1 MPELL
6 VNLGVGFLNALQPL
20 NLLMVVLGLAIGI
33 VAGALP
39 GITMLNAIV
48 LVLPF
53 TYLMGIVPALLLMVG
68 VYCGG
73 VFGGS
78 ITGILFNIPGDPMNV
93 PTTWEGYR
101 LNRKGQTRY
110 ALGLAIMSSAFGGL
124 VSALFLAFFA
134 PPFAKFALTFSTVE
148 FFSIVVFGLASVS
161 VLGQASM
168 AAALISLFAGMF
180 LGTIGTE
187 AQYGVERF
195 AFNVPFLKTG
205 VDFVTVLIGLFAIG
219 EVLDQAVSTAPGSA
233 PATPGATAV
242 PRLPLLDLWPLRWSL
257 ARGTAVGI
265 AVGGLAGA
273 GATVSSFVSYGL
285 EKHTSKQPELFGT
298 GHAGGLVASE
308 SSVNGS
314 TGGAMIHL
322 LTLGIPGSA
331 ATAVMMGAFL
341 IHGMQPGPLLFTKQ
355 AAEVYTIIAGMILA
369 NVLMIALGFLAAL
382 CFASLM
388 RVPAAILN
396 TFIVVFC
403 FLGAYAL
410 RNDMADVWLTML
422 FGILGFFMRRYDLPI
437 PPLVM
442 GVILGPMAEQ
452 YFLTSMVAH
461 QNDPTVFITRPVS
474 AVVLLL
480 SALIVL
486 WPLAKGWRARRAP
499 VGAPSVPPR

>member
-1 MPELL
+1 MIEILG
-6 VNLGVGFLNALQPL
+6 NLGAGLANALQPV
-20 NLLMVVLGLAIGI
+20 NFFLMTLGLAIGI

-53 TYLMGIVPALLLMVG
+53 TYLMGIVPALLLMIG

-101 LNRKGQTRY
+101 MSRKGQTRH
-110 ALGLAIMSSAFGGL
+110 ALGLAIMSSAVGGL
-124 VSALFLAFFA
+124 ASALFLAFFA
-134 PPFAKFALTFSTVE
+134 PPFAKIALGFSTVE
-148 FFSIVVFGLASVS
+148 FFSVVVFGLASVS
-161 VLGQASM
+161 VLGQSSLASS
-168 AAALISLFAGMF
+168 LIALFAGMF

-195 AFNVPFLKTG
+195 AFGVPFLKTG

-219 EVLDQAVSTAPGSA
+219 EVLDQIASAA
-233 PATPGATAV
+233 PAPPSVDGKTVAV
-242 PRLPLLDLWPLRWSL
+242 PRLPLRDLWPLRWPL

-285 EKHTSKQPELFGT
+285 EKQTSKHPELFGT
-298 GHAGGLVASE
+298 GHAAGLVASE
-308 SSVNGS
+308 ASVNGS

-341 IHGMQPGPLLFTKQ
+341 IHGIQPGPLLFTKQ
-355 AAEVYTIIAGMILA
+355 TAEVYTIIAGMILA
-369 NVLMIALGFLAAL
+369 NVVMIGLGFLAAL
-382 CFASLM
+382 TFATLM
-388 RVPAAILN
+388 KVPAPILN

-422 FGILGFFMRRYDLPI
+422 FGILGFVMRRFNLPI

-452 YFLTSMVAH
+452 YFLTSMVANA
-461 QNDPTVFITRPVS
+461 NDLSVFVTRPVS
-474 AVVLLL
+474 AVILSL
-480 SALIVL
+480 SALMVL
-486 WPLAKGWRARRAP
+486 WPALKARRG
-499 VGAPSVPPR
+499 VGGSGVPGDA

>member
-1 MPELL
+1 MLDIL
-6 VNLGVGFLNALQPL
+6 GNLGAGLVNALQPMNFL
-20 NLLMVVLGLAIGI
+20 VMTLGLAIGI

-53 TYLMGIVPALLLMVG
+53 TYLMGIVPALLLMIG

-101 LNRKGQTRY
+101 MSRKGQTRY
-110 ALGLAIMSSAFGGL
+110 ALGLAIMSSAVGGL
-124 VSALFLAFFA
+124 TSALFLAFFA
-134 PPFAKFALTFSTVE
+134 PPFAKIALGFSTVE
-148 FFSIVVFGLASVS
+148 FFSVVVFGLASVS
-161 VLGQASM
+161 VLGQSSM
-168 AAALISLFAGMF
+168 SSSLISLFAGVF

-195 AFNVPFLKTG
+195 AFGVPFLKTG

-219 EVLDQAVSTAPGSA
+219 EVLDQIASAA
-233 PATPGATAV
+233 PAPASVDGKAVAV
-242 PRLPLLDLWPLRWSL
+242 PRLPLRDLWPLRWSL
-257 ARGTAVGI
+257 ARGTAVGV

-285 EKHTSKQPELFGT
+285 EKQMSKRPELFGT
-298 GHAGGLVASE
+298 GHAAGLVASE
-308 SSVNGS
+308 ASVNGS

-341 IHGMQPGPLLFTKQ
+341 IHGIQPGPLLFTKQ
-355 AAEVYTIIAGMILA
+355 TAEVYTIIAGMVLA
-369 NVLMIALGFLAAL
+369 NVVMIGLGFLAAL
-382 CFASLM
+382 TFATLM
-388 RVPAAILN
+388 KVPAPILN

-410 RNDMADVWLTML
+410 KNDMADVWLTML
-422 FGILGFFMRRYDLPI
+422 FGILGFVMRHWDLPI

-452 YFLTSMVAH
+452 YFLTSMVANA
-461 QNDPTVFITRPVS
+461 NDVSVFVTRPVS
-474 AVVLLL
+474 AVILAL
-480 SALIVL
+480 SALMVL
-486 WPLAKGWRARRAP
+486 WPIVKARG
-499 VGAPSVPPR
+499 GAGTASAGGSPGAG

>member
-1 MPELL
+1 VGEILGNLGGGL
-6 VNLGVGFLNALQPL
+6 VNAVQPMNFL
-20 NLLMVVLGLAIGI
+20 MIILGLTIGI

-53 TYLMGIVPALLLMVG
+53 TYLMGIVPALLLMIG

-101 LNRKGQTRY
+101 LTRQGQSQY

-134 PPFAKFALTFSTVE
+134 PPFAKFALRFSTVE
-148 FFSIVVFGLASVS
+148 FFSVVVFGLASVS
-161 VLGQASM
+161 VLGQSSM
-168 AAALISLFAGMF
+168 ASALISLFAGMF

-187 AQYGVERF
+187 ATYGVERF
-195 AFNVPFLKTG
+195 VFGLPFLKTG

-219 EVLDQAVSTAPGSA
+219 EVLDQIVAPEAA
-233 PATPGATAV
+233 PAPSGASAM

-257 ARGTAVGI
+257 ARGTAVGVV
-265 AVGGLAGA
+265 VGGLAGA

-285 EKHTSKQPELFGT
+285 EKQVSKHPELFGT
-298 GHAGGLVASE
+298 GHAPGLVASE

-341 IHGMQPGPLLFTKQ
+341 IHGIQPGPLLFSKQ
-355 AAEVYTIIAGMILA
+355 PVEVYTIVAGMVLA
-369 NVLMIALGFLAAL
+369 NVVMIALGFLAAL
-382 CFASLM
+382 SFAYLM
-388 RVPAAILN
+388 KVPAPILN

-410 RNDMADVWLTML
+410 KNDMADVWLTML
-422 FGILGFFMRRYDLPI
+422 FGILGFFMRRYDLPV

-442 GVILGPMAEQ
+442 GIILGPMAEQ
-452 YFLTSMVAH
+452 FFLTSMVAN
-461 QNDPTVFITRPVS
+461 QNELTVFVTRPVS
-474 AVVLLL
+474 GVILTIA
-480 SALIVL
+480 ALMIV
-486 WPLAKGWRARRAP
+486 WPLAKRRSSAR
-499 VGAPSVPPR
+499 

>member
-1 MPELL
+1 MFA
-6 VNLGVGFLNALQPL
+6 NLAVGFGNALQPL
-20 NLLMVVLGLAIGI
+20 NFLMIAFGLMIGI

-53 TYLMGIVPALLLMVG
+53 TYLMGIVPSLLLMIG

-101 LNRKGQTRY
+101 LNRQGKTQY

-124 VSALFLAFFA
+124 VSAFFLAFFA

-148 FFSIVVFGLASVS
+148 FFAVVVFGLASVS
-161 VLGQASM
+161 VLGQHAMTS
-168 AAALISLFAGMF
+168 ALISLFAGMF

-195 AFNVPFLKTG
+195 AFGVPFLKTG

-219 EVLDQAVSTAPGSA
+219 EVLDQLVGTGEPPPENA
-233 PATPGATAV
+233 GARAV
-242 PRLPLLDLWPLRWSL
+242 PRLPLLDLWPLRGPL
-257 ARGTAVGI
+257 VRGTAVGVAI
-265 AVGGLAGA
+265 GGLAGA

-285 EKHTSKQPELFGT
+285 EKQFSKQPELFGT

-341 IHGMQPGPLLFTKQ
+341 IHGIQPGPLLFTKQ
-355 AAEVYTIIAGMILA
+355 PEAVYTIFAGMILA
-369 NVLMIALGFLAAL
+369 NVVMIALGFVAAL
-382 CFASLM
+382 CFATLM
-388 RVPAAILN
+388 RVPAPILN

-410 RNDMADVWLTML
+410 HNDMADVWLTML
-422 FGILGFFMRRYDLPI
+422 FGVLGFFMRRYDLPI

-442 GVILGPMAEQ
+442 GVILGPMAEE
-452 YFLTSMVAH
+452 YFLTSMVANG
-461 QNDPTVFITRPVS
+461 NDLTVFVTRPVS
-474 AVVLLL
+474 AVVLSVSVLL
-480 SALIVL
+480 LL
-486 WPLAKGWRARRAP
+486 WPVVRRLRARPHPVAARAASP
-499 VGAPSVPPR
+499 EA

>member
-1 MPELL
+1 VGEILGNLGGGL
-6 VNLGVGFLNALQPL
+6 VNAVQPV
-20 NLLMVVLGLAIGI
+20 NFVMMVLGLAIGI
-33 VAGALP
+33 IAGALP

-53 TYLMGIVPALLLMVG
+53 TYLMGIVPALLLMIG

-101 LNRKGQTRY
+101 LTRQGRSQY

-124 VSALFLAFFA
+124 MSALFLAFCA
-134 PPFAKFALTFSTVE
+134 PPFAKLALTFSTVE
-148 FFSIVVFGLASVS
+148 FFSVVVFGLASVS
-161 VLGQASM
+161 ALTQSSVTS
-168 AAALISLFAGMF
+168 ALISLFTGMF

-187 AQYGVERF
+187 ATYGVERF
-195 AFNVPFLKTG
+195 TFDVPFLKTG

-219 EVLDQAVSTAPGSA
+219 EVLDQIVTPEAASGAAPRG
-233 PATPGATAV
+233 TRAV

-285 EKHTSKQPELFGT
+285 EKQVSRRPELFGT
-298 GHAGGLVASE
+298 GHAPGLVASE

-341 IHGMQPGPLLFTKQ
+341 IHGIQPGPLLFTKQ
-355 AAEVYTIIAGMILA
+355 PVEVYTIVAGMVLA
-369 NVLMIALGFLAAL
+369 NVLMILLGFLAAL
-382 CFASLM
+382 SFAYLM
-388 RVPAAILN
+388 KVPAPILN

-410 RNDMADVWLTML
+410 RNDMADAWLTML
-422 FGILGFFMRRYDLPI
+422 FGILGFFMRRHDLPI

-442 GVILGPMAEQ
+442 GIILGPMAEQ
-452 YFLTSMVAH
+452 FFLTSMVAN
-461 QNDPTVFITRPVS
+461 QNDLTVFVTRPVS
-474 AVVLLL
+474 AVILFL
-480 SALIVL
+480 SALMFL
-486 WPLAKGWRARRAP
+486 WPLVKAR
-499 VGAPSVPPR
+499 

>member
-1 MPELL
+1 MGEIFGG
-6 VNLGVGFLNALQPL
+6 LGLGFLNAFQPL
-20 NLLMVVLGLAIGI
+20 NFLMIVMGLVIGI

-53 TYLMGIVPALLLMVG
+53 TYLMGIVPALLLMIG

-93 PTTWEGYR
+93 PTTWEGYK
-101 LNRKGQTRY
+101 LNRQGKTQY

-124 VSALFLAFFA
+124 VSALFLAFLA
-134 PPFAKFALTFSTVE
+134 PPFAKIALGFSTVE
-148 FFSIVVFGLASVS
+148 FFAVVVFGLASVS
-161 VLGQASM
+161 VLGQHSM
-168 AAALISLFAGMF
+168 AAAFVSLFAGMV
-180 LGTIGTE
+180 LGTVGTE

-195 AFNVPFLKTG
+195 VFDVPFLKTG
-205 VDFVTVLIGLFAIG
+205 IDFVTVLIGLFAIG
-219 EVLDQAVSTAPGSA
+219 EVLDQIVGTAE
-233 PATPGATAV
+233 PAAENPDTRAV
-242 PRLPLLDLWPLRWSL
+242 PRLPLLALWPLRWPL
-257 ARGTAVGI
+257 IRGTAVGI

-273 GATVSSFVSYGL
+273 GATVASFVSYGL
-285 EKHTSKQPELFGT
+285 EKQISKEPELFGK

-341 IHGMQPGPLLFTKQ
+341 IHGIQPGPLLFTKQ
-355 AAEVYTIIAGMILA
+355 PEQVYTIFAGMILA
-369 NVLMIALGFLAAL
+369 NLLMIALGFLAAL
-382 CFASLM
+382 SFATLM
-388 RVPAAILN
+388 KVPAPILN

-403 FLGAYAL
+403 FIGAFAL

-422 FGILGFFMRRYDLPI
+422 FGVAGFFMRRWDLPI

-442 GVILGPMAEQ
+442 GIILGPMAEQ
-452 YFLTSMVAH
+452 YFLTSMVAN
-461 QNDPTVFITRPVS
+461 QNDLTIFVTRPVS
-474 AVVLLL
+474 ATILAVAVAMLVWPVL
-480 SALIVL
+480 
-486 WPLAKGWRARRAP
+486 KRMRARRNA
-499 VGAPSVPPR
+499 

>member
-1 MPELL
+1 MEILT
-6 VNLGVGFLNALQPL
+6 NLGAGFVNALAPL
-20 NLLMVVLGLAIGI
+20 NFAMILLGLTIGI

-39 GITMLNAIV
+39 GITMLNSIV

-53 TYLMGIVPALLLMVG
+53 TYLMGIVPALLLMIG

-101 LNRKGQTRY
+101 MNRKGQAQY

-124 VSALFLAFFA
+124 VSALFLAFLA
-134 PPFAKFALTFSTVE
+134 PPFAKFALGFSTVE

-161 VLGQASM
+161 VLGQSSLP
-168 AAALISLFAGMF
+168 AALISLFAGVL
-180 LGTIGTE
+180 LGTVGTE

-195 AFNVPFLKTG
+195 TFGVPLLKTG
-205 VDFVTVLIGLFAIG
+205 IDFVTVLIGLFAIG
-219 EVLDQAVSTAPGSA
+219 EVLEQIVLRA
-233 PATPGATAV
+233 PATPEARPRARAV
-242 PRLPLLDLWPLRWSL
+242 PRLPLLDLWPLRGPL
-257 ARGTAVGI
+257 LRGTAVGI

-285 EKHTSKQPELFGT
+285 EKQLSRRPELFGT

-341 IHGMQPGPLLFTKQ
+341 IHGIQPGPLLFTKQ
-355 AAEVYTIIAGMILA
+355 PEQVYTIFAGMILA
-369 NVLMIALGFLAAL
+369 NLVMIALGFAAAL
-382 CFASLM
+382 SFALLM
-388 RVPAAILN
+388 RVPAPVLN

-410 RNDMADVWLTML
+410 RNDLADVWLTML
-422 FGILGFFMRRYDLPI
+422 FGVVGFFMRRYDLPI

-442 GVILGPMAEQ
+442 GIILGPMAEQ
-452 YFLTSMVAH
+452 YFLTSMVSHA
-461 QNDPTVFITRPVS
+461 DDLTVFVTRPVS
-474 AVVLLL
+474 GVVLAC
-480 SALIVL
+480 ALVMVVWPIV
-486 WPLAKGWRARRAP
+486 RRRR
-499 VGAPSVPPR
+499 SPRLVETEGGT

>member
-1 MPELL
+1 VTEI
-6 VNLGVGFLNALQPL
+6 LGGLAGGFVNALAPL
-20 NLLMVVLGLAIGI
+20 NFAMILLGLAIGI

-39 GITMLNAIV
+39 GITMLNSIV

-53 TYLMGIVPALLLMVG
+53 TYLMGIVPALLLMIG

-101 LNRKGQTRY
+101 LNRQGKTQY

-134 PPFAKFALTFSTVE
+134 PPFARIALGFSTVE
-148 FFSIVVFGLASVS
+148 FFAVVVFGLASVS

-168 AAALISLFAGMF
+168 PAALISLFAGVF

-195 AFNVPFLKTG
+195 TFGVPFLKTG

-219 EVLDQAVSTAPGSA
+219 EVLEQIVLRGGEPAPEN
-233 PATPGATAV
+233 PGARV
-242 PRLPLLDLWPLRWSL
+242 MPRLPLLDLWPLRWSL
-257 ARGTAVGI
+257 LRGTAVGI

-285 EKHTSKQPELFGT
+285 EKQVSKEPHLFGT

-341 IHGMQPGPLLFTKQ
+341 IHGIQPGPLLFTKQ
-355 AAEVYTIIAGMILA
+355 PEQVYTIFAGMILA
-369 NVLMIALGFLAAL
+369 NIVMIGLGFLAAL
-382 CFASLM
+382 SFAMLM
-388 RVPAAILN
+388 KVPAPILN

-410 RNDMADVWLTML
+410 RNDLADVWLTML
-422 FGILGFFMRRYDLPI
+422 FGVLGFFMRRYDLPI

-442 GVILGPMAEQ
+442 GIILGPMAEQ
-452 YFLTSMVAH
+452 YFLTSMVSH
-461 QNDPTVFITRPVS
+461 QNDLTVFVTRPVS
-474 AVVLLL
+474 AVILALSVLM
-480 SALIVL
+480 VT
-486 WPLAKGWRARRAP
+486 WPLVKRVRRRNA
-499 VGAPSVPPR
+499 VLAGTATER

>member
-1 MPELL
+1 VAEIL
-6 VNLGVGFLNALQPL
+6 VGLAAGFVSAFEPL
-20 NLLMVVLGLAIGI
+20 NFAMILLGLAIGI

-39 GITMLNAIV
+39 GITMLNSIV

-53 TYLMGIVPALLLMVG
+53 TYFMGIVPALLLMIG

-101 LNRKGQTRY
+101 LSRKGQTRY

-124 VSALFLAFFA
+124 ASALFLAFFA
-134 PPFAKFALTFSTVE
+134 PPFARIALGFSSVE
-148 FFSIVVFGLASVS
+148 FFAVVVFGLASVS

-168 AAALISLFAGMF
+168 PAALISLFAGVL
-180 LGTIGTE
+180 LGTVGTE

-195 AFNVPFLKTG
+195 AFGVPFLKTG
-205 VDFVTVLIGLFAIG
+205 IDFVTVLIGLFAIG
-219 EVLDQAVSTAPGSA
+219 EVLEQIVLRQARP
-233 PATPGATAV
+233 PAGATARTM
-242 PRLPLLDLWPLRWSL
+242 PRLPLLDLWPLRWPL
-257 ARGTAVGI
+257 LRGTTVGI

-285 EKHTSKQPELFGT
+285 EKQVSRDPHLFGT
-298 GHAGGLVASE
+298 GHAGGLVAAE

-341 IHGMQPGPLLFTKQ
+341 IHGIQPGPLLFTQ
-355 AAEVYTIIAGMILA
+355 HPHQVYTIFAGMILA
-369 NVLMIALGFLAAL
+369 NVVMIALGFLAAL
-382 CFASLM
+382 SFAMLM
-388 RVPAAILN
+388 RVPAPVLN

-403 FLGAYAL
+403 FLGAFAL

-422 FGILGFFMRRYDLPI
+422 FGVLGFFMRRHDLPI

-442 GVILGPMAEQ
+442 GIILGPMAEQ
-452 YFLTSMVAH
+452 YFLTSMVSH
-461 QNDPTVFITRPVS
+461 RNDLTVFVTRPVS
-474 AVVLLL
+474 AVVLAMAALL
-480 SALIVL
+480 VV
-486 WPLAKGWRARRAP
+486 WPFVKTLRARR
-499 VGAPSVPPR
+499 GTLGPS

>member
-1 MPELL
+1 MAEIIGA
-6 VNLGVGFLNALQPL
+6 LGLGFLNTFQPL
-20 NLLMVVLGLAIGI
+20 NFLMIVLGLAIGI

-53 TYLMGIVPALLLMVG
+53 TYLMGIVPALLLMIG

-93 PTTWEGYR
+93 PTTWEGYK
-101 LNRKGQTRY
+101 LNRQGRTQY

-124 VSALFLAFFA
+124 VSALFLAFLA
-134 PPFAKFALTFSTVE
+134 PPFARFALTFSSVE
-148 FFSIVVFGLASVS
+148 FFAVVVFGLASVS
-161 VLGQASM
+161 VLGQHSM
-168 AAALISLFAGMF
+168 PAALVSLFTGMF
-180 LGTIGTE
+180 LGTVGTE

-195 AFNVPFLKTG
+195 VFGIPFLKTG

-219 EVLDQAVSTAPGSA
+219 EVLDQLVGTT
-233 PATPGATAV
+233 PAAETLRTRAV
-242 PRLPLLDLWPLRWSL
+242 PRLPLLDLWPLRWPL

-265 AVGGLAGA
+265 VVGGLAGA

-285 EKHTSKQPELFGT
+285 EKQISKQPELFGT

-341 IHGMQPGPLLFTKQ
+341 IHGIQPGPLLFTKQ
-355 AAEVYTIIAGMILA
+355 PEQVYTIVAGMILA
-369 NVLMIALGFLAAL
+369 ALS
-382 CFASLM
+382 FATLM
-388 RVPAAILN
+388 RVPAPILN

-403 FLGAYAL
+403 FLGAFAL

-422 FGILGFFMRRYDLPI
+422 FGVAGFFMRRWDLPI

-442 GVILGPMAEQ
+442 GIILGPMAEG
-452 YFLTSMVAH
+452 YFLTSMVANG
-461 QNDPTVFITRPVS
+461 NDLSVFIRRPVS
-474 AVVLLL
+474 AVVL
-480 SALIVL
+480 ALAAAMLV
-486 WPLAKGWRARRAP
+486 WPVVKAARR
-499 VGAPSVPPR
+499 R